1 MPEVDSL
8 EIKIAASSTDAAKKV
23 NDLASALERLQRS
36 AGGGGLAKA
45 KEQIDSIGA
54 AAGSARPRTTTQ
66 KRADALDR
74 IVKDALD
81 SSVVDSKTFEVDD
94 TPIKDA
100 VGSARNLAEEFM
112 KANSK
117 VDILN
122 RKAEALQ
129 DALQGALAR
138 GDYSAADRIAL
149 KYQSVADQIKKI
161 EDSAPGAVSAL
172 DRLKAAF
179 NKGIAPI
186 NKWKSA
192 IGRIVFYRTIRAAIR
207 AVTEGISTGI
217 NNLYQ
222 YSTLVKTDFA
232 PAMDKLATSS
242 LYLKNSL
249 GTLAAPLIE
258 ALAPAVDMLVDKIVD
273 LFNAISRTFAY
284 LQGKDVY
291 TAAKKHAVQYKEAAD
306 DAYKA
311 TKKFLLGID
320 ELNIFDP
327 GSGGATSAL
336 EDYGDMFEE
345 RSIEANQFMV
355 NLKDVIFEWSDFT
368 PELVAEK
375 VLAAVFGGAGAII
388 GWSLGGPFGAMIG
401 ASLGVAFGVLVGTKS
416 FNSDGTLSSEEIAKL
431 IMTGIFGVGGGIIGW
446 ALGGPFGAAIGLSV
460 GGALSMSLNGVLF
473 DGNGNITKDEIIKGI
488 LDVLLTAGGGIIG
501 FGIGGPF
508 GAAIG
513 VTIGAGLSIAFNTWF
528 NDGGN
533 NKADILKNIV
543 DILAMTG
550 GGIIGFAVGG
560 PVGAAIGIA
569 IGAGLS
575 IGFRSLFE
583 DGGMSKDALINNI
596 VSVLGVAAGGIIGF
610 FVGGPLG
617 MAIGMAIGAG
627 VSMLIKATME
637 DGGLSA
643 GDMLKKIVGVLA
655 IAGGGVIGFMIG
667 GPLGAVIGMAIGVG
681 LTMAINSLTTTG
693 TDEAG
698 EILRS
703 TGMGLTKELKNGI
716 EQGESEIQTK
726 IGSMSDNIASR
737 MASLSN
743 NAKKW
748 GKEISDNL
756 ANGINSGI
764 GNVERAANS
773 VADRVA
779 SYIHF
784 SEPDIGPL
792 SDFHTFMPD
801 MLKQMAQG
809 IKDNS
814 YLAVNAMNDLA
825 GSMSE
830 QMPGVS
836 ADMDYSAAYSSSYAG
851 NGQSVSGDGYAAES
865 NMEIVNAVY
874 AMAERIVKAINEKD
888 NNTYMDGKAM
898 ARGLYPYMEQV
909 KNEKGASLVRGGGR

>member
-1 MPEVDSL
+1 MPEVDNL
-8 EIKIAASSTDAAKKV
+8 EIKIAASSTDAAEHV
-23 NDLASALERLQRS
+23 NRLAQSLENLQKAAS
-36 AGGGGLAKA
+36 GGGLSAAK
-45 KEQIDSIGA
+45 KGIDSISQ
-54 AAGSARPRTTTQ
+54 SARS
-66 KRADALDR
+66 AV
-74 IVKDALD
+74 VKDA
-81 SSVVDSKTFEVDD
+81 
-94 TPIKDA
+94 
-100 VGSARNLAEEFM
+100 SATINMEGAELAE
-112 KANSK
+112 SK
-117 VDILN
+117 
-122 RKAEALQ
+122 
-129 DALQGALAR
+129 
-138 GDYSAADRIAL
+138 
-149 KYQSVADQIKKI
+149 
-161 EDSAPGAVSAL
+161 VSAL
-172 DRLKAAF
+172 DRVLSFLKATATGTGDSLRKLGQTAKSSLVNGF
-179 NKGIAPI
+179 EAAAKSA

-222 YSTLVKTDFA
+222 YSLLVRTDFA

-258 ALAPAVDMLVDKIVD
+258 TLAPAIDVLVDKIVD

-327 GSGGATSAL
+327 GAGGATSAL

-345 RSIEANQFMV
+345 RSIDANQFMI
-355 NLKDVIFEWSDFT
+355 NLKDVIFKWSDFT

-375 VLAAVFGGAGAII
+375 VLAAVFGIGGGII
-388 GWSLGGPFGAMIG
+388 GWSLGGPLGAMLV
-401 ASLGVAFGVLVGTKS
+401 ASLGVAFGILVGTNS
-416 FNSDGTLSSEEIAKL
+416 FNADGSLSSEEIAKL

-446 ALGGPFGAAIGLSV
+446 TLGGPFGAAIGLTI
-460 GGALSMSLNGVLF
+460 GGALSMKLNNVLF
-473 DGNGNITKDEIIKGI
+473 DGDGNISKDEIIKGI
-488 LDVLLTAGGGIIG
+488 VSVLLTVGGGVIG
-501 FGIGGPF
+501 FAIGGPL

-513 VTIGAGLSIAFNTWF
+513 ISIGAGLSIAFNTWF

-533 NKADILKNIV
+533 NKADMLKNIV
-543 DILAMTG
+543 DILAMAG

-575 IGFRSLFE
+575 ILFNSLFE
-583 DGGMSKDALINNI
+583 DGGMSKDALISNI

-655 IAGGGVIGFMIG
+655 IAGGGVIGFMVG

-681 LTMAINSLTTTG
+681 LTVAINSLVTEG

-698 EILRS
+698 ESLKK
-703 TGMGLTKELKNGI
+703 TGEGLIGNIWNGI
-716 EQGESEIQTK
+716 TGAVGWLGEKVSGVVSTVSGWFTGL
-726 IGSMSDNIASR
+726 GSDATN
-737 MASLSN
+737 
-743 NAKKW
+743 W
-748 GKEISDNL
+748 GKEIATNL
-756 ANGINSGI
+756 ANGIDSGSSI
-764 GNVERAANS
+764 VEKSAGSLAN
-773 VADRVA
+773 RVA

-792 SDFHTFMPD
+792 SNFHTFMPD

-814 YLAVNAMNDLA
+814 YLAVNAMSDLA
-825 GSMSE
+825 NSMSE
-830 QMPGVS
+830 EMPG
-836 ADMDYSAAYSSSYAG
+836 AQMDYSAAYSSSYAG
-851 NGQSVSGDGYAAES
+851 NGQGGYDSGAVTES
-865 NMEIVNAVY
+865 NTQVISTVLAAANM
-874 AMAERIVKAINEKD
+874 IVKAINEKD
-888 NNTYMDGKAM
+888 SNTYLDGKEVAST
-898 ARGLYPYMEQV
+898 LYPHMEQV
-909 KNEKGASLVRGGGR
+909 KNEHGSALVKGVTR